1 MLNIRTQKLGN
12 TTVLHCVGR
21 LTFPDADALRN
32 LTLQEPQASSLILD
46 LANVTAIDAAG
57 LGALV
62 SLRAWSSKSG
72 SALKLMNV
80 NSKVLRLLELTNLR
94 PAFEICTAR
103 EMLDL
108 LCRALRE
115 PEAEMFVP
123 PEKLSQVNIR
133 LSPTVFP

>member
-32 LTLQEPQASSLILD
+32 LTLQAPQASSLILD

-108 LCRALRE
+108 LCRALHQ
-115 PEAEMFVP
+115 PEAGMFMP
-123 PEKLSQVNIR
+123 TEKLSQVDMR
-133 LSPTVFP
+133 LSSTVFS